1 MAVIQLSFASHLA
14 LPLDVGL
21 LSVHNKPV
29 YSAISTKSQRYV
41 VGMNTKDTTRKYELR
56 SKLCIQLDHTL
67 LLIVILVIL
76 VKY

>member
-1 MAVIQLSFASHLA
+1 MSVIKLSFAFHLA

-41 VGMNTKDTTRKYELR
+41 VGMNTKDTRKYELR

-67 LLIVILVIL
+67 LRIVILL
-76 VKY
+76 TMVKY